1 MAVAS
6 LASSAFTRI
15 GDEIGPEATK
25 LKESVLTSLIS
36 FASFNL
42 EVRKLSRIEIGTS
55 QKIPI
60 FIARLNSGIKN
71 RRDFFARS
79 NSLHFLTICIETDP
93 DFCQR

>member
-25 LKESVLTSLIS
+25 LKESVRTSLIS
-36 FASFNL
+36 FSSFNL
-42 EVRKLSRIEIGTS
+42 EVRKLSRIEIETS

-79 NSLHFLTICIETDP
+79 NSLHVLTICIETDLG
-93 DFCQR
+93 FCQR